1 MVISPIIVYLVTI
14 VLAALPV
21 IELRGAMPLGMSSA
35 IWGDSAL
42 SLGESALASVIGG
55 ILGCFVVVTV
65 FLPLKKLL
73 YKNKYCKKFFDHF
86 EIKANEQ
93 IERFLSKKQRKNAK
107 NRTKS
112 NQNAST
118 MHSTVPHAIQFPTPQ
133 KAKDNTFWRCL
144 FVFLFCAAPLPF
156 TGVWSAGALCS
167 LLNVRYFPGVL
178 TLILA
183 NLTGSGMVTIFC
195 WLFQSYIDLILTIMA
210 IILIIITLYY
220 AAKILTSKTKKKD
233 NSTFCD

>member
-1 MVISPIIVYLVTI
+1 MVISPIIVFFVTV
-14 VLAALPV
+14 VLATLPI
-21 IELRGAMPLGMSSA
+21 IELRGAMPLGMSTA
-35 IWGDSAL
+35 LWGDSAL
-42 SLGESALASVIGG
+42 GLGGSALASVIGG

-73 YKNKYCKKFFDHF
+73 CKNKYCKKFFDHF

-93 IERFLSKKQRKNAK
+93 IERFLSKKQQKIAKKHAKTTKNG
-107 NRTKS
+107 
-112 NQNAST
+112 ST
-118 MHSTVPHAIQFPTPQ
+118 MQSTVPNSIQFPAPT
-133 KAKDNTFWRCL
+133 KTKNNIFWRCL

-167 LLNVRYFPGVL
+167 LLNIRYLPSVI
-178 TLILA
+178 TLIFA
-183 NLTGSGMVTIFC
+183 NLVGSGMVTLFC

-210 IILIIITLYY
+210 IILVLVTVYY
-220 AAKILTSKTKKKD
+220 LAKFLATKTRKKD